1 MAQTMKRWQLSSF
14 GTENLHLA
22 DVPLPEPGPDEL
34 LVKVSAVSL
43 NYRDKLVLEGKLL
56 PDLPEMPFTPV
67 SDMAG
72 VIVATGPGVS
82 RFRTGDRVTGNFWT
96 QWLDGDASE
105 DMVRHGRSLCSGQLI
120 LATRPDRSWNSRS
133 DSFGVKPPLYQ
144 WGLSVL

>member
-1 MAQTMKRWQLSSF
+1 MAQMMKRWQLSSF

-22 DVPLPEPGPDEL
+22 EVPLPEPGHNEL

-72 VIVATGPGVS
+72 VPFHYRKPGHWKFLDAVAGWRCAGRYGPS
-82 RFRTGDRVTGNFWT
+82 WPLT
-96 QWLDGDASE
+96 
-105 DMVRHGRSLCSGQLI
+105 GRSAARNAG
-120 LATRPDRSWNSRS
+120 
-133 DSFGVKPPLYQ
+133 
-144 WGLSVL
+144 